1 MIRVANAPCS
11 WGILEFGG
19 DAKPASY
26 ATVLDEIRD
35 SGYEG
40 TELGDQFHADPAALR
55 RARHPRADQGGRV
68 CADRPRQ
75 P

>member
-35 SGYEG
+35 TGYEG
-40 TELGDQFHADPAALR
+40 TEL
-55 RARHPRADQGGRV
+55 
-68 CADRPRQ
+68 DRKSVV
-75 P
+75 